1 MTVSEICNKKDPMIV
16 SMALSLLVR
25 EGSKSFTPD
34 KVKAEI
40 KRIHADDAPNA
51 LVAPHISEEVL
62 LLAEELSKQNIMDIL
77 RYVQTD
83 FHIDGIKTHPGF
95 LLEIRERAISTLLF
109 RGYLPS
115 DISEETIEELSER
128 LKIAREGRDKK
139 LGVVY
144 SDDLRRAIDKVFK
157 EMKLHYEPDQP
168 DQVIRM

>member
-1 MTVSEICNKKDPMIV
+1 MKVSEICSKKDPMIV
-16 SMALSLLVR
+16 SMALSLLIR

-40 KRIHADDAPNA
+40 KRIHADNAPNA

-83 FHIDGIKTHPGF
+83 FRIDGINTHPGL
-95 LLEIRERAISTLLF
+95 LLEIRERAISTVLF

-115 DISEETIEELSER
+115 DTSEDTLEELSER
-128 LKIAREGRDKK
+128 LKTVREGRDKK

-157 EMKLHYEPDQP
+157 EMKLRFEPDEP
-168 DQVIRM
+168 DKVIRM

>member
-1 MTVSEICNKKDPMIV
+1 MTVNEICNKKDPMIV
-16 SMALSLLVR
+16 SMALSLLMR

-40 KRIHADDAPNA
+40 KRIHAEDTPTA

-83 FHIDGIKTHPGF
+83 FRIDGTHTHPGL
-95 LLEIRERAISTLLF
+95 LLEIRERAINTLLF
-109 RGYLPS
+109 RGFLPA
-115 DISEETIEELSER
+115 DTAEDTLDELSER
-128 LKIAREGRDKK
+128 LKAARKENDEK

-144 SDDLRRAIDKVFK
+144 CDDRRRAIGKVLK
-157 EMKLHYEPDQP
+157 EMKLSYETDEPDK
-168 DQVIRM
+168 VIRM

>member
-62 LLAEELSKQNIMDIL
+62 LLAEELSKQNVMDIL

-83 FHIDGIKTHPGF
+83 FRIDSVKTHPGL
-95 LLEIRERAISTLLF
+95 LLEIRERAINTLLF
-109 RGYLPS
+109 RCFLPA
-115 DISEETIEELSER
+115 DTTEDTLEELSER
-128 LKIAREGRDKK
+128 LKIAREGRNKK

-144 SDDLRRAIDKVFK
+144 SDDLLRAIGKVLK
-157 EMKLHYEPDQP
+157 QMKLSYESDEPDK
-168 DQVIRM
+168 VIRM